1 MISKQV
7 KDWFLKNG
15 LPHQEQ
21 LGKLIEQVAGADAL
35 TLFNDPENEAED
47 EFPEDEAE
55 DEDEVEDGVEE
66 E

>member
-1 MISKQV
+1 MR
-7 KDWFLKNG
+7 
-15 LPHQEQ
+15 
-21 LGKLIEQVAGADAL
+21 AGAVVTQLHTKKNSWARSSSTSCGAEAL

-55 DEDEVEDGVEE
+55 DEAGVEE

>member
-1 MISKQV
+1 MASKQV

-15 LPHQEQ
+15 LPFDEEVQKCLAENGVTHVE
-21 LGKLIEQVAGADAL
+21 

-55 DEDEVEDGVEE
+55 DEDGVEE